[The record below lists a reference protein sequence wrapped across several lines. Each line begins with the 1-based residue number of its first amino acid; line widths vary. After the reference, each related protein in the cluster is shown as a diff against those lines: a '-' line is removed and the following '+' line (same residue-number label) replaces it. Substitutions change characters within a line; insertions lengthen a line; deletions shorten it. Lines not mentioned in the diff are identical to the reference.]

1 MKKFSAE
8 EAKDLKP
15 LGKTR
20 TSPVNLAVF
29 ALQVGEAVQIETTE
43 WKRKTAP
50 TLGIKKLAAKL
61 GRKFD
66 YGRSPDGN
74 GWLIKRTK

>member
-1 MKKFSAE
+1 
-8 EAKDLKP
+8 
-15 LGKTR
+15 
-20 TSPVNLAVF
+20 
-29 ALQVGEAVQIETTE
+29 LQPGEAVQIEATE

>member
-1 MKKFSAE
+1 MKKFSVE

-20 TSPVNLAVF
+20 TSPVNLAIF
-29 ALQVGEAVQIETTE
+29 ALQPGEAVQIEASE
-43 WKRKTAP
+43 WKRKTPP
-50 TLGIKKLAAKL
+50 TLGIKKLALKL
-61 GRKFD
+61 GRKFE

-74 GWLIKRTK
+74 GWLVKRTK

>member
-1 MKKFSAE
+1 MKKNSVQ

-20 TSPVNLAVF
+20 TYPVNSAIN
-29 ALQVGEAVQIETTE
+29 ALQPGEAFQIEVSE

-50 TLGIKKLAAKL
+50 TL
-61 GRKFD
+61 
-66 YGRSPDGN
+66 
-74 GWLIKRTK
+74 